1 MFAAL
6 GSAVA
11 SGHELAVQLAVSLPA
26 VLVAGPVAVGRAAE
40 CAADAAVAA
49 VIGES
54 AEWEDIVA
62 AWCEG
67 FMDDAREEALGFG
80 KGSDRRGS
88 NGHGHQKEA
97 VGAVIDDWER
107 QAGCHRPP

>member
-11 SGHELAVQLAVSLPA
+11 SGHELAVQLAASLPA

-54 AEWEDIVA
+54 AEWEASVGCLWLA
-62 AWCEG
+62 GPPRPGSEC
-67 FMDDAREEALGFG
+67 ARNQVRLYM
-80 KGSDRRGS
+80 
-88 NGHGHQKEA
+88 
-97 VGAVIDDWER
+97 
-107 QAGCHRPP
+107 